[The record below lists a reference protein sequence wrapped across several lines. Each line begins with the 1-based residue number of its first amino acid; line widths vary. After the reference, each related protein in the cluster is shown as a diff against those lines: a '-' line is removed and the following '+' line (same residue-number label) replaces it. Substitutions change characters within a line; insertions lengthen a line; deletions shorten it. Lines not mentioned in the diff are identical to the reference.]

1 MEEKKCNKSMTYIGG
16 QAVLEGVMMRGKTAM
31 ATAVRD
37 PDGVIQIEAVRVKPP
52 EKKSK
57 FSRLPFVRGVYSFLD
72 SLIGGSKVL
81 MRSAEVLGGEEAEEP
96 SKTEKWLAEKLHV
109 DPMTVLST
117 VSMILGLLLSLAL
130 FFFLPVA
137 ITGFFSSLAP
147 EVIPTGGILYNL
159 ISGLIRIV
167 IFILYIALT
176 SLMKEMRRTY
186 MYHGAEH
193 KTISCYE
200 YGMPLTVENV
210 KKCTRVHDRC
220 GTTFLFLVMVVSI
233 LIFALITAVI
243 RAIPVVGDF
252 FNETG
257 DSALHKISAN
267 LIMFLIHV
275 VFLPLV
281 AGTSYEVLRLL
292 ARSQAK
298 WLVVFKA
305 PGLAL
310 QRLTTREPD
319 DDMIECAIAAF
330 EKVLAMDADPAIPEC
345 YFPLPEQSGELLAR
359 LRKTFAQS
367 GIEEEEADWIV
378 SMTMGISRS
387 ELSQQRLIDKN
398 HVEKI
403 NRIVAERLTGRP
415 LWYIMGDASFCG
427 YPIKVDER
435 VLIPRPET
443 EELVEYA
450 GKLVTEKTKKALD
463 LCTGSGAIA
472 IAFKKRLKEG
482 QEVEVTASDISEDAL
497 SLARENAEANGAEI
511 KFIHSDLFERV
522 KGKFDLILSNPP
534 YIKTEEIAT
543 LQREV
548 KDFEPKIALDGGADG
563 LELYRRIAK
572 DAPAHLKKGG
582 ILLMECGMGQAQD
595 IVKLFSACESKEVI
609 CDLNGVERFVKVVF

>member
-1 MEEKKCNKSMTYIGG
+1 
-16 QAVLEGVMMRGKTAM
+16 
-31 ATAVRD
+31 
-37 PDGVIQIEAVRVKPP
+37 
-52 EKKSK
+52 
-57 FSRLPFVRGVYSFLD
+57 
-72 SLIGGSKVL
+72 
-81 MRSAEVLGGEEAEEP
+81 
-96 SKTEKWLAEKLHV
+96 
-109 DPMTVLST
+109 
-117 VSMILGLLLSLAL
+117 
-130 FFFLPVA
+130 
-137 ITGFFSSLAP
+137 
-147 EVIPTGGILYNL
+147 
-159 ISGLIRIV
+159 
-167 IFILYIALT
+167 
-176 SLMKEMRRTY
+176 
-186 MYHGAEH
+186 
-193 KTISCYE
+193 
-200 YGMPLTVENV
+200 
-210 KKCTRVHDRC
+210 
-220 GTTFLFLVMVVSI
+220 
-233 LIFALITAVI
+233 
-243 RAIPVVGDF
+243 
-252 FNETG
+252 
-257 DSALHKISAN
+257 
-267 LIMFLIHV
+267 
-275 VFLPLV
+275 
-281 AGTSYEVLRLL
+281 
-292 ARSQAK
+292 
-298 WLVVFKA
+298 
-305 PGLAL
+305 
-310 QRLTTREPD
+310 
-319 DDMIECAIAAF
+319 MIECAIAAF

-511 KFIHSDLFERV
+511 NFIHSDLFERV

-548 KDFEPKIALDGGADG
+548 KDFEPKIALDGGEDG